1 MRTPPIGAFATLI
14 ENNILQSEMIYTTD
28 NLFKQHFPKHSNAPL
43 IALGMLQWGT
53 TPIDHRLINGYRG
66 VLTEKEA
73 TEIYN
78 TFRSRGVV
86 LFDTAEGYGGGSSEK
101 RLGRLWQS
109 ETKLIKATSVKPN
122 VILMTK
128 FLPVPWR
135 WTHHHFERA
144 LRDSN
149 ARMGISAC
157 PIYLLHSPMHLT
169 REIEYWVESAGMLY
183 IPTHILHF
191 WMSIQNQRIVQ
202 PF

>member
-1 MRTPPIGAFATLI
+1 
-14 ENNILQSEMIYTTD
+14 MIYSTD
-28 NLFKQHFPKHSNAPL
+28 NLFNQHFPKYNNAPL

-53 TPIDHRLINGYRG
+53 TPIDHRLINGSRG

-109 ETKLIKATSVKPN
+109 EIRLMKAQSSKPN
-122 VILMTK
+122 VVPMTK

-135 WTHHHFERA
+135 WTHNHFERA

-149 ARMGISAC
+149 ERMGVSQC

-169 REIEYWVESAGMLY
+169 RDIEYFVESAGMLH
-183 IPTHILHF
+183 IPSPIMLIHSVYSTPLSTFSNMQEKRTYGVFTID
-191 WMSIQNQRIVQ
+191 
-202 PF
+202 